1 MADLP
6 TRALVRGVRLA
17 AVPAGFLGRRAA
29 GLGRRL
35 GGQPAELVA
44 AQVQARTAEQLFSVL
59 GQLKG
64 GAMKG
69 GQWLST
75 MQAALPP
82 ELAGPYGEALT
93 RLQEAAPAM
102 SESTV
107 HQVLVDHLGP
117 AWRDHFLTFEDAP
130 AAAASIGQVHRAVWR
145 DGRQVAVKVQYPRA
159 AQALA
164 ADLRQL
170 DRIAPLLRVLVP
182 GLDAGELFQQLT
194 ARVLAE
200 TDYEQEA
207 EAQTAFASAFRDD
220 LDVTVPAVVHVAG
233 HVLVSEWIDGRSVAD
248 LARHGSQADRDRAGL
263 LLSRFLLS
271 SPPRVGRVHGDPHP
285 GNFRLLEDGR
295 LAVLDFGATLPAPDW
310 SPNVQAVLRAA
321 RDRDTAELEDVA
333 RRTRLVHGE
342 DVSGPALLE
351 LLDPL
356 VEPLRSERFTFGS
369 AWMRSIATRFSD
381 PRSPTSRVQ
390 RHLHIPI
397 RYLLLQ
403 RVAAGTTGVLCQ
415 LNADVPLAAEA
426 RRWMPALT

>member
-1 MADLP
+1 
-6 TRALVRGVRLA
+6 LA
-17 AVPAGFLGRRAA
+17 AVPAGFVGRRAV
-29 GLGRRL
+29 GLGRRI
-35 GGQPAELVA
+35 GGQPAEIVA

-75 MQAALPP
+75 MEAALPP

-93 RLQEAAPAM
+93 KLQEAAPAM
-102 SESTV
+102 AAGTV
-107 HQVLVDHLGP
+107 RQVLVDHLGP
-117 AWRDHFLTFEDAP
+117 AWRDHFLSFEDAP

-159 AQALA
+159 GQALA

-170 DRIAPLLRVLVP
+170 DRLTPLLRVLLP

-207 EAQTAFASAFRDD
+207 GAQAAFASAFRDD
-220 LDVTVPAVVHVAG
+220 PDVTVPAVVHVAG

-248 LARHGSQADRDRAGL
+248 VARRGAQVDRDRAGL
-263 LLSRFLLS
+263 LLCRFLLS
-271 SPPRVGRVHGDPHP
+271 SPSRAGRLHGDPHP
-285 GNFRLLEDGR
+285 GNFRLLDDGR
-295 LAVLDFGATLPAPDW
+295 LGVLDFGATLPVTGW
-310 SPNVQAVLRAA
+310 SPNVQALLRAA
-321 RDRDTAELEDVA
+321 RDRDAVGLGEVA
-333 RRTRLVHGE
+333 RRTGLIQGE
-342 DVSGPALLE
+342 DSTGTALLE

-356 VEPLRSERFTFGS
+356 MQPLRSERFAFTP
-369 AWMRSIATRFSD
+369 AWLRSIATRVSD
-381 PRSPTSRVQ
+381 PRSPASRAQ
-390 RHLHIPI
+390 RRLHVPIP
-397 RYLLLQ
+397 YLLVQ

-415 LNADVPLAAEA
+415 LHADVPVAAEA
-426 RRWMPALT
+426 RRWMPGLT